1 MQILVTG
8 AAGFIGFH
16 LVEKILQNKKDFVV
30 GIDNLNSYYDVKLKK
45 NRLSILKKYKNFRFK
60 KIDINN
66 YKKVEKIFKENK
78 FKIVINLAAQA
89 GVRYSIEN
97 PKNYFENNIR
107 GFFNIIDLSRHNKIK
122 HFLYASTSSVY
133 GNQNKYPLKES
144 FSTDG
149 PLSFYAATKKCN
161 EVIAHSYSNIYGIPS
176 TGFRFFTV
184 YGPYG
189 RPDMALFKFVKA
201 ILQNKYIHLFNKGDH
216 FRDFTYIDDIVMY
229 IESLIKKPS
238 KDAVPYKIF
247 NIGSDKPYSLTKF
260 LSLIETS
267 LNKKAKIKLVKA
279 QLGDVHKTHA
289 SIDNLK
295 KITGLFPKVK
305 LKKGIKSFINWY
317 KDYYKN
323 L

>member
-189 RPDMALFKFVKA
+189 RPDMALFKFATSIKN
-201 ILQNKYIHLFNKGDH
+201 NKKIKLFNYGNH
-216 FRDFTYIDDIVMY
+216 ERDFTYVSDIVDAVAAV
-229 IESLIKKPS
+229 IKKPP
-238 KDAVPYKIF
+238 KKQIPYAVY
-247 NIGSDKPYSLTKF
+247 NIGGNKSYKLKDF
-260 LSLIETS
+260 IFLIE
-267 LNKKAKIKLVKA
+267 K
-279 QLGDVHKTHA
+279 
-289 SIDNLK
+289 NLK
-295 KITGLFPKVK
+295 KKARFLK
-305 LKKGIKSFINWY
+305 LPLQKGDVRKTQASTSKIDKLINKKEYIKLEKGIRNYFEWFNSK
-317 KDYYKN
+317 K
-323 L
+323 